1 MFRIEGDTP
10 KAPSW
15 WPERERGTE
24 GSAGGTGRCPE
35 WPERQEG
42 LEAITGSDAV
52 LGETGSR
59 VTGKF

>member
-35 WPERQEG
+35 WLERQEG
-42 LEAITGSDAV
+42 A
-52 LGETGSR
+52 
-59 VTGKF
+59 